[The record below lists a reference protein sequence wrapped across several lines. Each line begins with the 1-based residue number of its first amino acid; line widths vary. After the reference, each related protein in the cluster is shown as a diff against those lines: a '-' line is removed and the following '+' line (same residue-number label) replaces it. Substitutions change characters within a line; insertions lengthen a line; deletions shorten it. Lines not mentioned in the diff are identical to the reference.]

1 MIQSD
6 PKSAKSL
13 VQHRTHI
20 VRRFTCGTH
29 HCDRLY
35 IGPQRQSVVPG
46 EDAQRETMCILA
58 YGCGLLCRCT
68 APAPGKVIVNSHL
81 SIYQFVYYNLILCC
95 CPLHQFI
102 HFHPAAKLNQLSQVN
117 SKKQTP
123 TNRPH
128 KWHNLCNHDWGI
140 NRCRAFAAFALHAE
154 PTTMEWNPNLSN
166 SRSEALVLQKDHLG
180 AQVGHDFK
188 SECKNRL
195 ISIASDHF
203 YWIKRARRS
212 NRDRIRG
219 VFFKFREAAW
229 IFFVMDVKLL

>member
-1 MIQSD
+1 MLPVAPVHPLSPCCKARLT
-6 PKSAKSL
+6 PKSSQISEPMRPEFLLADSINWVKSIPKNK
-13 VQHRTHI
+13 HRPTGHTSDTI
-20 VRRFTCGTH
+20 CATM
-29 HCDRLY
+29 
-35 IGPQRQSVVPG
+35 IGVSTG
-46 EDAQRETMCILA
+46 A
-58 YGCGLLCRCT
+58 GLLLLL
-68 APAPGKVIVNSHL
+68 PI
-81 SIYQFVYYNLILCC
+81 
-95 CPLHQFI
+95 
-102 HFHPAAKLNQLSQVN
+102 
-117 SKKQTP
+117 
-123 TNRPH
+123 
-128 KWHNLCNHDWGI
+128 
-140 NRCRAFAAFALHAE
+140 HAE

-195 ISIASDHF
+195 ISIASGHF